1 MIFLEIGLWASAKT
15 LSRDGFQSHSSDREY
30 VRDALR
36 KSAQGKLG
44 FAMGERYENLVLLC
58 LEGREERFGV
68 QNDDKLDTQLQK
80 EFRERIIEVLKLASE
95 CV

>member
-1 MIFLEIGLWASAKT
+1 MIFLEIGLWASAKA

-30 VRDALR
+30 VRAAVR

-44 FAMGERYENLVLLC
+44 FAMGERYESLVLLC
-58 LEGREERFGV
+58 LKGREKTFGV
-68 QNDDKLDTQLQK
+68 ESDDKRDTQLQK
-80 EFRERIIEVLKLASE
+80 EFRERIVEVLKLASE